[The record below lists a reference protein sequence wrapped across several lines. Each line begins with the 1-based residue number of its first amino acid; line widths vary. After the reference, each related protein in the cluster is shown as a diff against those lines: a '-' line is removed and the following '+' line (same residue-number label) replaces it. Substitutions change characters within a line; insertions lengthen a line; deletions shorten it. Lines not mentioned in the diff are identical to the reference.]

1 MLNINIQKTILQD
14 EELEVI
20 QEYFFLDYTLAKYH
34 ETESTERW

>member
-14 EELEVI
+14 EVI